1 MIVNTPMNTSGQVME
16 NHYKIGVMTRIVI
29 PLANLFCRVW
39 QSYDNLRHKNN
50 FDFYIEDLKKTFT
63 NSVTYH
69 KMVGSRGFYE
79 KTKDLYLCGEEL
91 TTYRFWN
98 IQITVSR
105 SLPQWGEPIWTKQRQ
120 VFINDL
126 IDRATSGQS
135 LLNKEGT
142 DEQRKTTS

>member
-63 NSVTYH
+63 NSLTYH

-79 KTKDLYLCGEEL
+79 TTIDFFGREEL

-105 SLPQWGEPIWTKQRQ
+105 SSPQWGEPIWNKQRE
-120 VFINDL
+120 VFIKDL
-126 IDRATSGQS
+126 IHRATSGQS
-135 LLNKEGT
+135 LLNNEGT